1 LRLLG
6 GLTMATTR
14 ASHVPSIRSVGSVI
28 GWLALLCLC
37 AAYIQGPVTKLL
49 DFPGAQ
55 AEMAHFGL
63 EPPAL
68 FAIVVILFELAAS
81 AMILSGVYRW
91 LGALGLAGFTLAA
104 TFVALRFW
112 ELPPGFERSM
122 ATNAFFEHLGLAGA
136 FALVAA
142 HDLRAPRPA
151 METTR

>member
-1 LRLLG
+1 MMRHEDVG
-6 GLTMATTR
+6 R
-14 ASHVPSIRSVGSVI
+14 AD
-28 GWLALLCLC
+28 
-37 AAYIQGPVTKLL
+37 AAKPG
-49 DFPGAQ
+49 FPGAQ

-122 ATNAFFEHLGLAGA
+122 ATNAFFEHLGLASA
-136 FALVAA
+136 FVLVAA
-142 HDLRAPRPA
+142 HDLQATRPA

>member
-1 LRLLG
+1 
-6 GLTMATTR
+6 MATH
-14 ASHVPSIRSVGSVI
+14 ASRVTSTRSVGSAI

-37 AAYIQGPVTKLL
+37 AAYIQGSVTKIL

-104 TFVALRFW
+104 TFVALQFW

-122 ATNAFFEHLGLAGA
+122 ATNAFFEHLGLASA
-136 FALVAA
+136 FVLVAA
-142 HDLRAPRPA
+142 HDLQATRPA